1 VPPERPTP
9 TSAVPDSETLRQA
22 ALRASWRRDRQVGRR
37 RRWTRWLVWALCR
50 YGLPLLLLATVV
62 AIAVFFALSH
72 TLEP

>member
-9 TSAVPDSETLRQA
+9 TSAVPDSEALRQS

-50 YGLPLLLLATVV
+50 YGLPLLLATAA
-62 AIAVFFALSH
+62 AIAVVFALSH
-72 TLEP
+72 ILEP